1 MYFFVGLLDQL
12 DDRASLD
19 QLLRRVRK
27 KQGDFFNH
35 TKLWEDI
42 CLTYAKIIRRAAKIS
57 EGHEES
63 VFKPIGWEEFSTKT
77 ARLESLPHLGPESQS
92 ILELLRDALELKKLN
107 NNLMKITMFEDL
119 IADLY
124 ARLYEINTPHLV
136 EQATEENKEKMKVDH
151 VLMVGDGPPETSTP
165 PTSVPASDT
174 PAPRGR
180 TKGIARRDIQKRAD
194 TIVNAKLAPRT
205 VASKVTAAG
214 EPEPPAT
221 PQGVGSTTAGPSS
234 APLGSAKQV
243 FTTGGG
249 SAEQMD
255 EHDTADETGLSENDD
270 TKLGDEGTSALFPH
284 VTDAEEGNTGDEGAD
299 EGDGE
304 DGEGVHENEGD
315 GDGDGDGDHG
325 VAEGEGGDDEEM
337 QDEETK
343 MEEEDKEEREIPA
356 ADQSADDT
364 EDEHVG
370 DKRDTGEQ
378 DTMDITPSES

>member
-42 CLTYAKIIRRAAKIS
+42 CLTYAKMIRRAAKIS

-77 ARLESLPHLGPESQS
+77 ARLENLAHLGPESQA
-92 ILELLRDALELKKLN
+92 ILELLRDALEVKKLN

-124 ARLYEINTPHLV
+124 ARLYEVNTPHLV

-151 VLMVGDGPPETSTP
+151 LLMVGEVPPEGSTP
-165 PTSVPASDT
+165 PTAVPTSDT

-194 TIVNAKLAPRT
+194 TIVNTKLGPRA
-205 VASKVTAAG
+205 VASKITAAG
-214 EPEPPAT
+214 ETEPPAT

-234 APLGSAKQV
+234 APRGSAKQV
-243 FTTGGG
+243 SATGDG
-249 SAEQMD
+249 SAEQRD
-255 EHDTADETGLSENDD
+255 EHDTADETELSENED

-284 VTDAEEGNTGDEGAD
+284 VTDAEEGGTGDEGAD
-299 EGDGE
+299 DGE
-304 DGEGVHENEGD
+304 DDEGGHENEGE
-315 GDGDGDGDHG
+315 
-325 VAEGEGGDDEEM
+325 EGEEDDDEEM
-337 QDEETK
+337 HDEETK
-343 MEEEDKEEREIPA
+343 LEEEDKEEKDIPT
-356 ADQSADDT
+356 ADQSPNDT
-364 EDEHVG
+364 ETEHVA
-370 DKRDTGEQ
+370 DKRDAME
-378 DTMDITPSES
+378 ITPS

>member
-42 CLTYAKIIRRAAKIS
+42 CLTYAKMIRRAAKIS

-77 ARLESLPHLGPESQS
+77 ARLESLPHLGPESQA
-92 ILELLRDALELKKLN
+92 ILELLRDALEVKKLN

-151 VLMVGDGPPETSTP
+151 LMVGEVPPEGSTP
-165 PTSVPASDT
+165 PAAVPASDT

-194 TIVNAKLAPRT
+194 TIVNTKLAPRA
-205 VASKVTAAG
+205 VASKITGTG
-214 EPEPPAT
+214 ETEPPAT
-221 PQGVGSTTAGPSS
+221 PQGVGSTTVGPSS
-234 APLGSAKQV
+234 APRGSAKQV
-243 FTTGGG
+243 AATGDG
-249 SAEQMD
+249 STEQRD
-255 EHDTADETGLSENDD
+255 EHDTADETELSENED

-284 VTDAEEGNTGDEGAD
+284 VTDAEEGGTGDEGAD
-299 EGDGE
+299 EADGE
-304 DGEGVHENEGD
+304 DDEGGHENEGEEGE

-325 VAEGEGGDDEEM
+325 VTEAEGDDDEEM
-337 QDEETK
+337 HDEETK
-343 MEEEDKEEREIPA
+343 LEEEDKEEKDIPTA
-356 ADQSADDT
+356 AQSPNDT
-364 EDEHVG
+364 ETEHVA
-370 DKRDTGEQ
+370 DKQ
-378 DTMDITPSES
+378 DAMEITPS